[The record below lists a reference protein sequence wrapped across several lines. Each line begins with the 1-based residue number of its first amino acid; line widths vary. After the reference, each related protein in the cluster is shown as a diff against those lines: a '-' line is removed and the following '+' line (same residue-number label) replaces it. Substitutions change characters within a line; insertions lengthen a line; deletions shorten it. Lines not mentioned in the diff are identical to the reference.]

1 MFLLMSLVS
10 AVASEPA
17 INIDVA
23 MIVAAAFTGVG
34 GLIGAW
40 YARRK
45 TEAEAKKI
53 AAEAEVID
61 ANAEDIAVKSAGA
74 MIERLMAEVK
84 KLSDRVD
91 MLEREIDVERKR
103 TEEVRVKY
111 AGALERI
118 VELERKLSQAETKL
132 AWQAV
137 EIKQLT
143 EAKERMEDGRK

>member
-1 MFLLMSLVS
+1 MIHVLPLVS
-10 AVASEPA
+10 AAANEPA

-61 ANAEDIAVKSAGA
+61 ANADDIAVKSAGA
-74 MIERLMAEVK
+74 MIALHVK

-118 VELERKLSQAETKL
+118 VELERKLSQAESKL
-132 AWQAV
+132 AWQAS
-137 EIKQLT
+137 EIRSLT